1 MTFNKKERNNLE
13 KEPEITQAEV
23 QISTEVPLNFD
34 LKKDQNNNKTL
45 VDDDISPNLNKKD
58 LLNDIHNKHA
68 KILSN
73 RPIPSLLE
81 GASEIP
87 PIEDI
92 SNLDKPKMGVNLN
105 QKKNLEKNKK
115 IEDVYREGHV
125 A

>member
-1 MTFNKKERNNLE
+1 MTFNKKERNKLE
-13 KEPEITQAEV
+13 KGPEITQAEM

-34 LKKDQNNNKTL
+34 LKKHQNNNEPL
-45 VDDDISPNLNKKD
+45 VDDDLSSNLNKKD
-58 LLNDIHNKHA
+58 LLNDIHIKHA
-68 KILSN
+68 TILSN
-73 RPIPSLLE
+73 RPIPTLLE

-87 PIEDI
+87 SIEDV

-105 QKKNLEKNKK
+105 QKKNLEKDRK

>member
-1 MTFNKKERNNLE
+1 MTFNKKERNKLE
-13 KEPEITQAEV
+13 KGPEITQAEM

-34 LKKDQNNNKTL
+34 LKKDQNNNETL
-45 VDDDISPNLNKKD
+45 VDDNLSLNLNKKD

-87 PIEDI
+87 SIEDI
-92 SNLDKPKMGVNLN
+92 
-105 QKKNLEKNKK
+105 
-115 IEDVYREGHV
+115 YREGHV